1 MVRSRRMLEP
11 AETTSHP
18 LKVCHISY
26 HGSTFC
32 PGALH
37 AWASNWFCKCHTEKD
52 KKWFCKC
59 HSEEWKL
66 VLQVSQWGMEI
77 GFASV
82 TVRNKN
88 WFCKCPREEWKLVL
102 QMLHKKGKGNCLFFM
117 PSPSWR
123 LHQGEVTVNGYI
135 RSLFLTAS
143 QDSPSHGAVLLPA
156 LRAHG
161 DREHSLWQVWVGALA
176 AHAVHLGE
184 AAAQH
189 LLAGLYTFPSV
200 HPNAC

>member
-1 MVRSRRMLEP
+1 MVRPRRMLGP
-11 AETTSHP
+11 AEMMSHP
-18 LKVCHISY
+18 LKVCHILY

-32 PGALH
+32 PGTLH
-37 AWASNWFCKCHTEKD
+37 AWESNWFCKCHTEKG
-52 KKWFCKC
+52 KWFCKC

-66 VLQVSQWGMEI
+66 VLQVSQWGIKI

-82 TVRNKN
+82 TLTERNGN
-88 WFCKCPREEWKLVL
+88 WFCKCYTR
-102 QMLHKKGKGNCLFFM
+102 KGKEIVCFFM
-117 PSPSWR
+117 PSPLWR
-123 LHQGEVTVNGYI
+123 LHQGEVTLNGYV
-135 RSLFLTAS
+135 RSLFLPAS
-143 QDSPSHGAVLLPA
+143 QDSPSHGTVFLPA

-161 DREHSLWQVWVGALA
+161 DREHSLWQVRVGALA

-189 LLAGLYTFPSV
+189 LLAGLYTAPSV